1 MTLEERD
8 RAMRSL
14 IVIENISKATQLWI
28 ERGFWPDDKALALIQ
43 KVEDNM
49 IEVARKASEQLLNFC
64 LTVGEINDGRRTR

>member
-28 ERGFWPDDKALALIQ
+28 ERGFCPNDKSFALIQ
-43 KVEDNM
+43 KAEDNM
-49 IEVARKASEQLLNFC
+49 IEVASQTSEELLTFA
-64 LTVGEINDGRRTR
+64 

>member
-28 ERGFWPDDKALALIQ
+28 ERGFWPDDETFALIQ
-43 KVEDNM
+43 KAEENM
-49 IEVARKASEQLLNFC
+49 IESTSQMSKELLTFA
-64 LTVGEINDGRRTR
+64 